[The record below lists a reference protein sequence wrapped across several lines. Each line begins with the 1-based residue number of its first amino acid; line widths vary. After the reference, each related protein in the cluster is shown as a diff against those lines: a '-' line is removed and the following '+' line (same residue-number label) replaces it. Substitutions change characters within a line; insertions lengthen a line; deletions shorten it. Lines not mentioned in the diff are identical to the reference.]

1 MEASKTNTTRS
12 VAEISTPLPAPAGQP
27 LCIEQ
32 AFERYL
38 EPVFHY
44 VSRRVPGR
52 EEAEDITAEVFAVLS
67 RSRPRVAGEGA
78 LYLWLL
84 GIARRKIADSL
95 RRGQR
100 RPETLAS
107 QLPPHQHRGDA
118 AAPQGSARLE
128 EIAGAA
134 ENPEDNVI
142 RRERRRVVRELMSE
156 LHPDQREALL
166 LKYVE
171 GLSVAE
177 VAVTM
182 HRSPSAVNSLLQRAR
197 ATLFQRGQ
205 AYFLNAEVGDD

>member
-1 MEASKTNTTRS
+1 MAARMPNMEASKPNTTRS
-12 VAEISTPLPAPAGQP
+12 AAEISTPLPGAAGQP

-100 RPETLAS
+100 RAEKLAS
-107 QLPPHQHRGDA
+107 PLPPPLHPGGP
-118 AAPQGSARLE
+118 AAPPG
-128 EIAGAA
+128 
-134 ENPEDNVI
+134 
-142 RRERRRVVRELMSE
+142 
-156 LHPDQREALL
+156 
-166 LKYVE
+166 
-171 GLSVAE
+171 
-177 VAVTM
+177 
-182 HRSPSAVNSLLQRAR
+182 RAR
-197 ATLFQRGQ
+197 RAATAR
-205 AYFLNAEVGDD
+205 